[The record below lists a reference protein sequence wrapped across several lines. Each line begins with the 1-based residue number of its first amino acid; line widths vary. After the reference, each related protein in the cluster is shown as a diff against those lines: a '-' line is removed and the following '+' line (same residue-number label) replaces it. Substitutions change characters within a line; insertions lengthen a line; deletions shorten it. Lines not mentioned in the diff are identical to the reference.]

1 MHEPVI
7 CEAVRNALGV
17 VHSSVVGDPVT
28 MKLVPRVLLI
38 SIAAL
43 GMTGCRNFGTAP
55 PPRLLPP
62 PEPRTSFNLQDFV
75 EEHNRNAELVQSL
88 QAKTPIT
95 VRTTKKFSRFAGGA
109 PLSGTMV
116 MERPRNFKLEL
127 KADSGMRSATV
138 ADIGSNDSEFWFM
151 NPDEKSIYTCKY
163 EELPSTPLAVSF
175 QPDWIVDALGLRV
188 ISAEE
193 AREIKVRT
201 SKDGKSTELVFPPRR
216 ANGQNSTRVITVSNQ
231 NGRIKSHHLY
241 GADKKTIL
249 AQAEVSEYQEA
260 PVDDTAASGATSTEV
275 LCLLPKQIRL
285 EWKQEQV
292 VLDVNLKEVQ
302 LNSFDPKHRD
312 AVFVEPDMPEYAR
325 VNLARSHP
333 SAGETR
339 GDTTIRESLP
349 PPERGVRF
357 SKPIPEADESSS
369 TSEDDDPGYTAS
381 RGRNRATSSLEER
394 PMLEVPL
401 RARPPQAPHSYDF
414 QLADSLRGD
423 NPPAANVIER

>member
-1 MHEPVI
+1 MHEPVVR
-7 CEAVRNALGV
+7 EAVRNVSGV

-62 PEPRTSFNLQDFV
+62 PEPRTSFKLQDFV
-75 EEHNRNAELVQSL
+75 DEHNRNAELVQSL
-88 QAKTPIT
+88 EAKTPIT

-151 NPDEKSIYTCKY
+151 NPEEKSIYTCKY

-193 AREIKVRT
+193 AREIKVRN
-201 SKDGKSTELVFPPRR
+201 SRDGKSTELVFPPKR
-216 ANGQNSTRVITVSNQ
+216 ANGQATTRVITISKDS
-231 NGRIKSHHLY
+231 GKIKSHHLY
-241 GADKKTIL
+241 GGNGNTIL
-249 AQAEVSEYQEA
+249 AQAEIFGYQDT
-260 PVDDTAASGATSTEV
+260 PVDDPSTSGASTEV
-275 LCLLPKQIRL
+275 VCSLPEQIRL
-285 EWKQEQV
+285 EWKAEQI
-292 VLDVNLKEVQ
+292 VLDVNLKDVQ

-333 SAGETR
+333 SQGKARGE
-339 GDTTIRESLP
+339 TTIRESLP
-349 PPERGVRF
+349 PPERGIRF
-357 SKPIPEADESSS
+357 SKPVPEDDESSS
-369 TSEDDDPGYTAS
+369 APIDDDSGYTAS
-381 RGRNRATSSLEER
+381 RGRSRSTSPSIDEQPILD
-394 PMLEVPL
+394 VPL

-423 NPPAANVIER
+423 QPPAANVIER